1 MVMLKFLGV
10 INLQISIS
18 PLFRPNYCPIYEMF
32 YAIRTLFMALR
43 PFLFCPHVGTGVAI
57 KFRAVNN
64 ARILINLEKNREQLT
79 MSNERTMMQ
88 VS

>member
-32 YAIRTLFMALR
+32 YAIRTLFMAR
-43 PFLFCPHVGTGVAI
+43 TFLFCPHGGIGVAI
-57 KFRAVNN
+57 NCV
-64 ARILINLEKNREQLT
+64 
-79 MSNERTMMQ
+79 
-88 VS
+88 